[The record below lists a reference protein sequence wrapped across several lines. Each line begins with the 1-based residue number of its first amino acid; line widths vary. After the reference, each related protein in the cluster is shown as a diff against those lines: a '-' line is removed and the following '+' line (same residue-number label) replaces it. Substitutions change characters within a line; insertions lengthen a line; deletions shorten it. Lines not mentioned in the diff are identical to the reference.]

1 MFVPGV
7 TQGEVFFLKHSLVC
21 DIIASTCFIS
31 CISSLMGLALVTLH
45 HHVIIFNSW
54 LTDLFEGYKYH
65 SLMCV
70 VCWVMSFMAEIPNYL
85 LWGKQSFNE
94 HSHQCMWDRTHN
106 RSYTVFACIFLIATP
121 LVLIF
126 ISHIKIIAKVFRE
139 ERNARIHS
147 GQNRD
152 LDLCP
157 GGAEIAGSVALES
170 APPVNLVSR
179 DAIVRYTPAIRISSL
194 PESTHDSTVD
204 IQELDTDGIAAYTRD
219 STVDIQELDTDGIA
233 AYTRDSTVD
242 IQELDTDGIAA
253 YTRDSTVDMQEL
265 DTDGIAAYTRD
276 STVDIQELDTD
287 GRDVNGQPSN
297 VTRSDP
303 VVRTTVED
311 VDIQTSNESSRPA
324 VITTAVHRARR
335 LGTTL
340 MVMALAYLVCWMPF
354 VVVNLSDTSQQMPIV
369 HLWVTFLA
377 HAHAFV
383 ACIAYMMTNS
393 HFTRAFK
400 MRSGC
405 FGATITPT
413 E

>member
-70 VCWVMSFMAEIPNYL
+70 VCWVMSFMAEMPNYL

-147 GQNRD
+147 SQNRD

-170 APPVNLVSR
+170 APPVNLVPR

-194 PESTHDSTVD
+194 PASTHASTVD
-204 IQELDTDGIAAYTRD
+204 IHELDTDGIAASTRD
-219 STVDIQELDTDGIA
+219 STVDIHELDTDGI
-233 AYTRDSTVD
+233 
-242 IQELDTDGIAA
+242 
-253 YTRDSTVDMQEL
+253 
-265 DTDGIAAYTRD
+265 
-276 STVDIQELDTD
+276 
-287 GRDVNGQPSN
+287 DVNGQPSN

-354 VVVNLSDTSQQMPIV
+354 VVVNLSDTSHQMPIV

-405 FGATITPT
+405 SGATITPT